1 MESAWANRRQAHFP
15 LAQVPRCLLPVS
27 VMSPRWAV
35 PPEECSKG
43 STPVNPMNVTAVEYP
58 VDPAHQVGFDRGQ
71 LRVPGG
77 QHRPIMPEGGLQ
89 PGSSSTGPLG

>member
-1 MESAWANRRQAHFP
+1 MESAWANRRQAHLP
-15 LAQVPRCLLPVS
+15 LAQVPRCSLPVS

-43 STPVNPMNVTAVEYP
+43 STPV
-58 VDPAHQVGFDRGQ
+58 DPAHQVGFDRGR

>member
-43 STPVNPMNVTAVEYP
+43 STPVNPMNVTAVGTRST
-58 VDPAHQVGFDRGQ
+58 Q
-71 LRVPGG
+71 
-77 QHRPIMPEGGLQ
+77 PIR
-89 PGSSSTGPLG
+89 SASIADSTASRAVSTAR